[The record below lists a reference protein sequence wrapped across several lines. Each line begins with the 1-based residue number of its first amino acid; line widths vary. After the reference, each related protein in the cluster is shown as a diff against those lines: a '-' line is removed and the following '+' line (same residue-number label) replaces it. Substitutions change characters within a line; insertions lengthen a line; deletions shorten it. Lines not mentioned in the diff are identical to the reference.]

1 MWQSWMGWKMP
12 LRKWHI
18 LWMVPCLICCFIVTL
33 FHIERKWLLIRNSTI
48 ILPLKSKLSAKF
60 QRFNAID
67 GSIKMLK
74 ISWIWKKNQLKWKV
88 VKHFTRASKETIQ
101 GPANPPPLDKT
112 LLCLWNKNFLTEIY
126 RNTYYIC
133 VQTAS
138 RMSFLGVKKWYSAN
152 VFLATNR
159 NMFAGKFAK
168 PERRLTSRKFENLMM
183 FTGSC
188 GQI

>member
-1 MWQSWMGWKMP
+1 MSLEQ
-12 LRKWHI
+12 
-18 LWMVPCLICCFIVTL
+18 
-33 FHIERKWLLIRNSTI
+33 
-48 ILPLKSKLSAKF
+48 KF
-60 QRFNAID
+60 SYGD
-67 GSIKMLK
+67 
-74 ISWIWKKNQLKWKV
+74 
-88 VKHFTRASKETIQ
+88 IQ
-101 GPANPPPLDKT
+101 KY
-112 LLCLWNKNFLTEIY
+112 I
-126 RNTYYIC
+126 YIC